1 MNGNENAIRVFDG
14 KWVTIFFRSP
24 SLSRPIE
31 KLPHRNEIKPKLVA
45 GPLHA
50 QGTSIG
56 ITGQYLDP
64 DVDTDEHAGTNIET
78 MQLRVIKIQN
88 YLNP

>member
-1 MNGNENAIRVFDG
+1 MKRRKLTSVRADGNENAVHVFDG

-24 SLSRPIE
+24 ALSRPME

-50 QGTSIG
+50 QGTAIG
-56 ITGQYLDP
+56 ITGYYLDP
-64 DVDTDEHAGTNIET
+64 DVDTS
-78 MQLRVIKIQN
+78 
-88 YLNP
+88 